1 MNAESLRELLD
12 AVRQGRTSI
21 EDAIG
26 RLRDLPYE
34 DLGYARLDHH
44 RALRTGYPEA
54 VFCQGKTPAQVAEI
68 IQKLSGRHPR
78 VIGTRASED
87 AARATIAAVPGARYH
102 PLPRM
107 IVVDRAAEADP
118 LGDRAAELAPAS
130 AKEKGGQSD
139 PPFIVVCSGG
149 TSDLPVAEE
158 AALTAEIL
166 GTRVVRLW
174 DVGVA
179 GIHRLIEHR
188 GVIAEARAIV
198 AVAGMEGALP
208 GIVAGLAAC
217 PVIAVPTSIGYGAN
231 LGGLAALLTMVN
243 SCAPGVAVVNI
254 DNGFGAGY
262 TAHMIARVATS
273 RSPVSP
279 AGPRES

>member
-1 MNAESLRELLD
+1 MNADSLRELLD
-12 AVRQGRTSI
+12 EVKAGRVAVEEAVR
-21 EDAIG
+21 

-54 VFCQGKTPAQVAEI
+54 VFCEGKTPDQVAAI
-68 IQKLSGRHPR
+68 IERLSARHPR

-87 AARATIAAVPGARYH
+87 AAKATIGLVPDARYH
-102 PLPRM
+102 ALPRM
-107 IVVDRAAEADP
+107 IVVDRAPVELEAPTADMQ
-118 LGDRAAELAPAS
+118 G
-130 AKEKGGQSD
+130 KT
-139 PPFIVVCSGG
+139 PFVVVCSGG

-158 AALTAEIL
+158 AALTTEVL

-179 GIHRLIEHR
+179 GIHRLIEHHALL
-188 GVIAEARAIV
+188 GDARAIV

-208 GIVAGLAAC
+208 SIAAGLAAC
-217 PVIAVPTSIGYGAN
+217 PVIAVPTSVGYGAS

-262 TAHMIARVATS
+262 VAHMIAKAAVR
-273 RSPVSP
+273 
-279 AGPRES
+279 